1 MYVLN
6 QKVLGPFFIVFLAEK
21 EKKALKYGHCT
32 VLYYTLQFFHFKA
45 YIFAHKIIILLLYCT
60 VLYFAVLYINIINLL
75 IIGMSFLSS

>member
-32 VLYYTLQFFHFKA
+32 VLYYTLQFFQFKD
-45 YIFAHKIIILLLYCT
+45 YISAILYCT
-60 VLYFAVLYINIINLL
+60 LL
-75 IIGMSFLSS
+75 CCTVHKYHKPANFRHVIS